1 MSLRTYNKSFSWYRM
16 VFLFSTNILKDLSN
30 IVLSIPIIGSAFSD
44 LSTDI
49 NFLLFVEIILIFSG
63 SVSCYYYFYFAWS
76 TCGLIS
82 FLKFAGETFHSM
94 NSELGELPAV
104 ELSTLPLIP
113 EVLLCFYSYFI

>member
-1 MSLRTYNKSFSWYRM
+1 M